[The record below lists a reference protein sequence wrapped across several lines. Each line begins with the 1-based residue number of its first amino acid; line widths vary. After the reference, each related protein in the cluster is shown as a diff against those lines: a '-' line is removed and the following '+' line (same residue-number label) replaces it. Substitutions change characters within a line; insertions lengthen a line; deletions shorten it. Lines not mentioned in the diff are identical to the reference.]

1 MSPTRPTAPRDRAAG
16 IGRPGGMLTLAV
28 TAAVVFV
35 AGRQFLAPTA
45 PEIITLTPV
54 APAEPPPPATPPP
67 PPAAADA
74 AAVVSSASEA
84 GAAAVAAAESD
95 ASATVAS
102 TTAALDKPAE
112 APAAPKADKTTDET
126 AGAAK
131 ADDVAQVDKDRAREA
146 WRKNKP
152 DLHTANGKASILIP
166 LKGSSADASHR
177 YLRKTHTLVITL
189 PKAASLNT
197 LHFNKVHRDG
207 FSVLWIDQAESNPR
221 AADGTKL
228 RLVFN
233 QHAVPDIEIRDEFVR
248 VTIARQ
254 LAPKPEPVEK
264 PEPREPAPSEEKEKD
279 KSKEK
284 DAE

>member
-1 MSPTRPTAPRDRAAG
+1 MAPTRISPARTASRRDRAAG

-35 AGRQFLAPTA
+35 AGRQFLAPTR
-45 PEIITLTPV
+45 PEIVTLTPV
-54 APAEPPPPATPPP
+54 PLTEPPPPATPPP
-67 PPAAADA
+67 PPATTDA
-74 AAVVSSASEA
+74 
-84 GAAAVAAAESD
+84 AAAVAAAESD
-95 ASATVAS
+95 ASASAAS
-102 TTAALDKPAE
+102 TTAIEKPAE
-112 APAAPKADKTTDET
+112 EPTSPKADKTTDDK
-126 AGAAK
+126 A
-131 ADDVAQVDKDRAREA
+131 ADDIAQADKDRAREA

-152 DLHTANGKASILIP
+152 DLHTANGKTSILIP
-166 LKGSSADASHR
+166 LKGSSADASHK
-177 YLRKTHTLVITL
+177 YLKKTHTLVITL
-189 PKAASLNT
+189 PQAASLNT
-197 LHFNKVHRDG
+197 LHFNKLHRDG
-207 FSVLWIDQAESNPR
+207 FSVLWVDQAEANPR

-254 LAPKPEPVEK
+254 VAPKPEPVEK
-264 PEPREPAPSEEKEKD
+264 PEPREAAPTEEKD